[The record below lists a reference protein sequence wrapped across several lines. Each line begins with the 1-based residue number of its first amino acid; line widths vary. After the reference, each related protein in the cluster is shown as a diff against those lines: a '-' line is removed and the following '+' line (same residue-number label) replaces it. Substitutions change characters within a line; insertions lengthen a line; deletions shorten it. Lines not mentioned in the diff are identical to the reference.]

1 MPDRNPMQNHEPL
14 LSVRQINKRFPG
26 VHALKDVT
34 FSIAT
39 GEVHAVIGENGAGK
53 STLMRILSGVHSPDS
68 GDLAWEGDPIA
79 FGSPTEAFSKGI
91 AMVWQDTRLV
101 PTLDVA
107 WNIFLGHEP
116 GGALIADRRQM
127 NIEAQRLLD
136 KIGSRVDPKTPAGDL
151 SRAEMQQVEI
161 ARALSRNARLL
172 ILDEP
177 TSALTPAET
186 AGLFQLVATLRDEGC
201 SIIFISHRLPEVM
214 EISDRVT
221 VLKDGAVVGTV
232 ASKDTD
238 SRQLVAMMVGREMG
252 LVFPP
257 RNPDS
262 AANPLALSVDRL
274 VTPATAVGSPGL
286 TFNVHKGEIV
296 GFGGIEGSGQQAAA
310 RALFGIG
317 KNGGKFSIE
326 EDAVNIRSPSDAI
339 AEGLIYIPA
348 DRRSES
354 LFSIHSIRENAAV
367 PNLSSLSLR
376 GTVDRAR
383 EERAVVE
390 QMDRL
395 AVKAPT
401 METLVGTL
409 SGGNQQKVVFARW
422 LIGEARVAI
431 FDEPTQGVDVGT
443 KQEIYS
449 IIRAMANDGVG
460 VIVISSDLPEL
471 IGLTD
476 RILVFNDG
484 GIVADIPSED
494 ATEERVIGAAVE
506 DMTATND
513 AQKRGRSDQP
523 TSAQAVPT
531 KLRNAGMLRRYGS
544 AFLLAALIMV
554 MIAVASAFAPYF
566 LTPRNFGSMAGQIAP
581 VAFAAIGQMATILL
595 GGIDLSIGPT
605 ISLVTSMASYVLSPD
620 SGLPIWLGIL
630 VCLLAG
636 VTVGC
641 VNGFLT
647 AVMRIPDLVATL
659 ATFTIVQGV
668 ALISRPSPGGRVDPD
683 VADAITNTVGRL
695 PFSFILVVLVV
706 VIAEILLARGKI
718 GARFYAV
725 GSSLEA
731 ARASGIN
738 AGRLRFV
745 AYVFSGF
752 MAALAG
758 LIIAARIGSGDPQA
772 GTTFTLASVTAVVI
786 GGTSVFGGI
795 GTAIGTFLG
804 AILIILMQNILN
816 QFQINAYWQYVWTG
830 VLTLLAV
837 GFHSVR
843 SPERRSRM
851 FLAARG
857 FLTHRRRPN
866 GNPS

>member
-1 MPDRNPMQNHEPL
+1 MQGRNPTYDQEPL

-34 FSIAT
+34 FSIAK
-39 GEVHAVIGENGAGK
+39 GEVHALIGENGAGK
-53 STLMRILSGVHSPDS
+53 STLMRILSGVHPQDS
-68 GDLAWEGDPIA
+68 GELSWDGAPIA
-79 FGSPTEAFSKGI
+79 FTSPTEAFSTGI

-116 GGALIADRRQM
+116 GSGLLADRRQM
-127 NIEAQRLLD
+127 NVEAQRLLD
-136 KIGSRVDPKTPAGDL
+136 KIGSRVDPRTPAADL

-186 AGLFQLVATLRDEGC
+186 EGLFKLVVKLRDEGC

-221 VLKDGAVVGTV
+221 VLKDGAVIGTV
-232 ASKDTD
+232 DCKGTNT
-238 SRQLVAMMVGREMG
+238 QELVSMMVGREMG

-257 RNPDS
+257 RNPDAS
-262 AANPLALSVDRL
+262 ANPVALSVDGL
-274 VTPATAVGSPGL
+274 VTPATAEGSKGL
-286 TFNVHKGEIV
+286 SFNVHKGEII

-317 KNGGKFSIE
+317 KNGGSFSIE
-326 EDAVNIRSPSDAI
+326 EDTVDIKSPSDAI
-339 AEGLIYIPA
+339 AEGLVYIPA

-354 LFSIHSIRENAAV
+354 LFDIHSIRENAAV
-367 PNLSSLSLR
+367 PNLRKLSHF
-376 GTVDRAR
+376 GVVDSAR
-383 EERAVVE
+383 ERQAVQE

-395 AVKAPT
+395 AVKAPN
-401 METLVGTL
+401 METLIGTL

-422 LIGEARVAI
+422 LLGEARVVI

-449 IIRAMANDGVG
+449 IIRNMAEEGVG

-494 ATEERVIGAAVE
+494 ATEESVIGAAVE
-506 DMTATND
+506 DMAASNG
-513 AQKRGRSDQP
+513 AQKLKLSDEATHTQYVRP
-523 TSAQAVPT
+523 KVSHYG
-531 KLRNAGMLRRYGS
+531 LLRRYGS
-544 AFLLAALIMV
+544 AVLLAALIMA
-554 MIAVASAFAPYF
+554 MIGVASAMAPYF

-605 ISLVTSMASYVLSPD
+605 ISLVTSIASFLLSPD
-620 SGLPIWLGIL
+620 SGLPIWMGITI
-630 VCLLAG
+630 CLMAG

-647 AVMRIPDLVATL
+647 SVMRIPDLVATL
-659 ATFTIVQGV
+659 ATFTIVQGA
-668 ALISRPSPGGRVDPD
+668 ALIVRPSPGGRINPD
-683 VADAITNTVGRL
+683 VADAITHTIGRL
-695 PFSFILVVLVV
+695 PYSFILLVV
-706 VIAEILLARGKI
+706 VVVVAEILLSRGRI

-731 ARASGIN
+731 ALASGIN
-738 AGRLRFV
+738 AGRLRFA

-752 MAALAG
+752 MAAMAG
-758 LIIAARIGSGDPQA
+758 LIIASRIGSGDPQA
-772 GTTFTLASVTAVVI
+772 GSTFTLATVTAVVI
-786 GGTSVFGGI
+786 GGTSVFGGV
-795 GTAIGTFLG
+795 GTAIGTFFG

-830 VLTLLAV
+830 ILTLLAV

-843 SPERRSRM
+843 SPEHRNRIL
-851 FLAARG
+851 LAARSCI
-857 FLTHRRRPN
+857 THRRRPK
-866 GNPS
+866 GDL